1 MQFPLKEK
9 YKDNIATNTKK
20 SKQTT
25 KPQTFNTTI

>member
-20 SKQTT
+20 KQTNNKT
-25 KPQTFNTTI
+25 PNI